1 MTNRREFVLAG
12 AAFLGASVQLAKFP
26 QTSASGAKLKVGRTL
41 YSNSLATERD
51 VRGFRLEG
59 DAAITFPNNRLRM
72 TSLRDPKEG
81 QAANFVYWCPEDF
94 PSDIEVTWEFSA
106 IKEPGLSI
114 LFFAATGR
122 NGEDIFDARLKPR
135 NGPYDQYHHGDID
148 ALHISYFRR
157 REPEERAFHT
167 CNLRKS
173 YGFNLVA
180 QGADPI
186 PSVEDAQN
194 PYAIRLVKFR
204 GMIDLFINN
213 LPILQ
218 WIDDGQR
225 YGKILGGGKIG
236 FRQMAP
242 FIAEYGNFVVRAL
255 EPA

>member
-1 MTNRREFVLAG
+1 MVNRREFLSAG
-12 AAFLGASVQLAKFP
+12 AVLFASSVQPATLP
-26 QTSASGAKLKVGRTL
+26 QTGTGAERKAGRILYTNPFAS
-41 YSNSLATERD
+41 ERD
-51 VRGFRLEG
+51 VRGFQLEG

-81 QAANFVYWCPEDF
+81 QAANFVYWCPEEF
-94 PSDIEVTWEFSA
+94 PGDIEVTWEFSP

-122 NGEDIFDARLKPR
+122 KDEDIFDKRLTPR
-135 NGPYDQYHHGDID
+135 TGPYDQYHHGDID

-157 REPEERAFHT
+157 TQPAERAFHT

-173 YGFNLVA
+173 YGFYLVA

-194 PYAIRLVKFR
+194 PYKLRLVKF
-204 GMIDLFINN
+204 GGAIDFFIND
-213 LPILQ
+213 LPILH
-218 WIDDGQR
+218 WVDDGQR
-225 YGKILGGGKIG
+225 YGRILGGGKIG

-242 FIAEYGNFVVRAL
+242 LVAEYGNFVVRAL
-255 EPA
+255 EQA